1 MRIAASKR
9 IVNRAQRISLIALI
23 GAGALAVSGCSYINP
38 QSTGQ
43 IYSASDG
50 VRSDI
55 GSLQLRNILIVS
67 SGENKPGRVIG
78 AVFNTSDSDIQL
90 TISGPAGSQTEIAV
104 KAHGDYYLNEKSDSS
119 ILGTVSAAPGAME
132 LLKLEQTGGAGPQS
146 AELNVPVLDGT
157 LKEYR
162 QYIPTPSPVSTPSES
177 SSSSTSASST
187 GSSSPSSS
195 TSSPSSSA
203 TATSGS

>member
-50 VRSDI
+50 VRSDM
-55 GSLQLRNILIVS
+55 GSLELRNILIVS
-67 SGENKPGRVIG
+67 SGENKPGRIIG

-90 TISGPAGSQTEIAV
+90 TISGPTGSQTEIAV
-104 KAHGDYYLNEKSDSS
+104 KAHGDYYLNEKSDAS
-119 ILGTVSAAPGAME
+119 ILSTVSAAPGALE
-132 LLKLEQTGGAGPQS
+132 LLRLEQTGGTGPQS

-157 LKEYR
+157 LKEYQ
-162 QYIPTPSPVSTPSES
+162 QYIPTPSPEPTPSGSAGS
-177 SSSSTSASST
+177 SPSASST
-187 GSSSPSSS
+187 A